1 MKQTSAHYFNMM
13 IMKKQPLDEYCT
25 WLFDVLGEVDKK
37 VDYSDY
43 TPYEQRVF
51 GFLSELLLDTWLL
64 TNPQYKTVEV
74 NRVFL
79 EKQNWP
85 LKIVKFLKRKVTGH
99 GEH

>member
-1 MKQTSAHYFNMM
+1 MK
-13 IMKKQPLDEYCT
+13 LDIT
-25 WLFDVLGEVDKK
+25 GIRIEVTDAIRSFTEKKK

-85 LKIVKFLKRKVTGH
+85 LKIAKFLKRKVTGH